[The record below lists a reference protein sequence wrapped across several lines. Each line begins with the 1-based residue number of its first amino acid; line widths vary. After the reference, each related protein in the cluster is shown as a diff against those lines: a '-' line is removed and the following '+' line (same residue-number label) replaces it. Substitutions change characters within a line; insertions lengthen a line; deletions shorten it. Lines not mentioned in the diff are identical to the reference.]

1 MLLVVYNF
9 KGGEGKSRIA
19 QNLAL
24 TMDYSI
30 ITNDVFSPI
39 EKILKNHQ
47 FLKIWPDQKFP
58 DVSVDDDIIFDLGGY
73 PDGRVVQI
81 LKKSRFIIVPIT
93 NEIDN
98 IQVGINTIDTIEKY
112 NKNIIIIAN
121 RTTANDFQVISND
134 LSCLYNYPIFEV
146 KKSTALSKL
155 STRRQSIR
163 EIVKNNPL
171 LKYNYNKIND
181 QFNSIISYL
190 TNMQ

>member
-47 FLKIWPDQKFP
+47 FLKIWPDQEFP
-58 DVSVDDDIIFDLGGY
+58 DVNVDDDIIFDSGGY

-112 NKNIIIIAN
+112 NKNIIMKIQGLS
-121 RTTANDFQVISND
+121 RTKPINF
-134 LSCLYNYPIFEV
+134 LPKFHLGFYNQKSFLACYLKSQQHYQDIFV
-146 KKSTALSKL
+146 
-155 STRRQSIR
+155 
-163 EIVKNNPL
+163 
-171 LKYNYNKIND
+171 
-181 QFNSIISYL
+181 
-190 TNMQ
+190 